1 MNYFQSLLW
10 VGAVVGAGVYM
21 PAYAQSSTTVDI
33 TAQVISS
40 NQEELVIEGSAGD
53 FGTLIIPKNN
63 GNVCVYKIDSEG
75 KATVEGQGGD
85 ANPEPENCR
94 FDDGPL
100 AAIIKITGEPNT
112 EISVR
117 VTIQPS
123 PDAKSARLELT
134 FPDGSEEFVY
144 PHFQDDRGVTEFS
157 PDLALSI
164 PNTAEEFDG
173 GSIATL
179 TADVT
184 Y

>member
-1 MNYFQSLLW
+1 M
-10 VGAVVGAGVYM
+10 VGAG
-21 PAYAQSSTTVDI
+21 AYVSAHAQSSTTVDI
-33 TAQVISS
+33 TARVITADK
-40 NQEELVIEGSAGD
+40 EELVIEGNAGD
-53 FGTLIIPKNN
+53 FGTLVIPKNN
-63 GNVCVYKIDSEG
+63 GNVCVYKIDSES
-75 KATVEGQGGD
+75 KATVEGQDGN

-94 FDDGPL
+94 FDEGPL
-100 AAIIKITGEPNT
+100 AATIKIKGEPNT
-112 EISVR
+112 EISVT
-117 VTIQPS
+117 VTIQVS